1 MDQLP
6 TQDNW
11 TEVISPKT
19 RLFDLRFKEV
29 WRYRDLMLLFV
40 KRDMA
45 AQYRQTILG
54 PLWHVIQ
61 PVFTTIMFL
70 VVFNRI
76 AGISTDNLPAPVFY
90 MSGITIWNYFS
101 SCLSATSNTFTS
113 NAGIFG
119 KVYFP
124 RLVLPLSTVLSNMAK
139 FGIQMGLLVLVILW
153 FVITGQ
159 YQFHF
164 GWHNLLLPF
173 IVIIMALLGLGLGIV
188 ISSLTTKYRDLNLLI
203 GFGVNL
209 LMYITPVPYPLSYL
223 AKKGYAS
230 YVLWNPLSSLIEG
243 FRYALLGTGTFDIFY
258 FIYSLVFTALIVIT
272 GMVLFNSVEKRFM
285 DTV

>member
-1 MDQLP
+1 MKEQI
-6 TQDNW
+6 TNSW
-11 TEVISPKT
+11 TEVITPKT
-19 RLFDLRFKEV
+19 KLFDLRLKEV

-54 PLWHVIQ
+54 PVWHVIQ

-76 AGISTDNLPAPVFY
+76 AGISTDGLPATAFY
-90 MSGITIWNYFS
+90 MSGITIWNYFAT
-101 SCLSATSNTFTS
+101 CLTATSATFTS

-139 FGIQMGLLVLVILW
+139 FGIQMGLLIIIIIWLAT
-153 FVITGQ
+153 TGQ

-164 GWHNLLLPF
+164 GLNNLLLPV
-173 IVIIMALLGLGLGIV
+173 IVVIMALLGLGLGIV
-188 ISSLTTKYRDLNLLI
+188 ISSLTTKYRDLNILI

-223 AKKGYAS
+223 KTKGYAA

-243 FRYALLGTGTFDIFY
+243 FRYALFGVGSFDIFY
-258 FIYSLVFTALIVIT
+258 FLYSIIFTAVIVTI
-272 GMVLFNSVEKRFM
+272 GMILFNSVEKRFM